1 MSKTLAGLAE
11 LAEELTATTAVT
23 YRHGR
28 PVLSAGDPA
37 AIWQGSDYTTPICAE
52 PKTKP
57 RKPRKGTAPV
67 APKLC
72 ATPFRAVWRE
82 SGSVRFYGCPIH
94 GADAKRTAPTDA
106 PTVHSLRGARTGMRR
121 GALVEHVAWC
131 TECGATHTCL
141 PGARNACGRAWQCPS
156 HGADH
161 VIGADLPRALDT
173 GTAAEWADDSNPSSD
188 RPLARYIDT
197 PRGERVPFGQH
208 AKRRGQSV
216 RPEPTEPMTASGR
229 YETRY
234 AAPRADDG
242 AVIVRQALPAVI
254 APDRF
259 GNLTSRPMAAD
270 AAPVRVT
277 SAAPKRRDDDAPD
290 GDVRESLPTA
300 ARAALIR
307 RDARVAPILAAQA
320 AATAP
325 ARKAHATKASR
336 AAATKRAAAAD
347 AKRAERAAR
356 AATVAELAALAAT
369 LRANV
374 AAAAPVR
381 TLV

>member
-1 MSKTLAGLAE
+1 MTTTTTLAGMAE
-11 LAEELTATTAVT
+11 LAEELTATAAVT

-37 AIWQGSDYTTPICAE
+37 AVWQGSDYTTPLCAE
-52 PKTKP
+52 PV
-57 RKPRKGTAPV
+57 RRRDGIAP
-67 APKLC
+67 C
-72 ATPFRAVWRE
+72 GRPFRAVWRE
-82 SGSVRFYGCPIH
+82 SGAVRLYGCPRH

-106 PTVHSLRGARTGMRR
+106 PTAHNLPGARSGMRR

-141 PGARNACGRAWQCPS
+141 PGARNACGRAWSCPM
-156 HGADH
+156 HGDDY

-173 GTAAEWADDSNPSSD
+173 GTAAEWVADSNPSSE

-197 PRGERVPFGQH
+197 PRGERILFGPH
-208 AKRRGQSV
+208 AKRRANSV

-229 YETRY
+229 YVSRTS
-234 AAPRADDG
+234 APRADGG

-259 GNLTSRPMAAD
+259 GNLTTRPMAAD
-270 AAPVRVT
+270 AAPVRVG
-277 SAAPKRRDDDAPD
+277 APTDARII
-290 GDVRESLPTA
+290 RETVPTA
-300 ARAALIR
+300 QRAALVR

-320 AATAP
+320 AVNAP

-336 AAATKRAAAAD
+336 AAATKRTAAAD

-356 AATVAELAALAAT
+356 AATIADLAALANR

-374 AAAAPVR
+374 AAAAPLR
-381 TLV
+381 TLA